1 MSDLVRAEIPLVP
14 LPAGDGG
21 FLARLRADTRGILMQ
36 PAVRKAMPLVVAAI
50 AVAAMAMLW
59 TVLKT
64 ADYRPLFP
72 ALAEEDKQAVVDAL
86 TAANYKVNIDPD
98 TGNVR
103 VSASD
108 YHKAKMLLAAQGLP
122 KAAATGYDLLDKMPL
137 GSSRA
142 LEAARLQ
149 QSQESELARSVAEIS
164 GVENARV
171 HLALPEQSVFVRDR
185 TPPTASV
192 FVKLS
197 AGRVLGDSQVRSIV
211 HLVSSSVAGLSPDN
225 VSVVDQSG
233 ALLTSE
239 DSGDGLG
246 ESAKRVAY
254 QTKLEDMYRQRLST
268 LLTPILGAGNFTGEV
283 HLDLDFTDRQA
294 TRESYDRDGV
304 LRNEQTSLQVQNGQG
319 AGTPRG
325 IPGALTNQAPPAGT
339 VTPTTQGSASSTPNA
354 AAPGA
359 TPTAPA
365 TNAEGPR
372 SEASTKSYDVGKE
385 VSVTHTIA
393 GDVKRASVAVVIRE
407 MPGKKISPADVKA
420 VDQLVRGALGINA
433 QRGDTVAV
441 TSRAFI
447 DPTSAADQIP
457 WYKADWIYDQGKNVA
472 FVLVA
477 AMVLFGFVRPAMKKS
492 LAKAPEPVAT
502 PTPPSAFEAGAA
514 EIAARIAENPELLAS
529 TPVRPRL
536 TVSPEML
543 TAAKGYDDKI
553 ALVRMLVADDTA
565 RASNVLKQMMKS
577 EMPVGAGNE

>member
-1 MSDLVRAEIPLVP
+1 MSDLVRAEVPLIPLRP
-14 LPAGDGG
+14 GDGS
-21 FLARLRADTRGILMQ
+21 FFTRLGADTRAMLAQ
-36 PAVRKAMPLVVAAI
+36 PAVRKAMPLVMAAL
-50 AVAAMAMLW
+50 AVAAAAMLW

-86 TAANYKVNIDPD
+86 TAASYKVNIDPD

-103 VSASD
+103 VAAGD
-108 YHKAKMLLAAQGLP
+108 YHKAKMLLASQGLP

-164 GVENARV
+164 GVDTARV

-197 AGRVLGDSQVRSIV
+197 AGRVLGDAQVRSIV
-211 HLVSSSVAGLSPDN
+211 HLVSSSVAGLAPDN

-246 ESAKRVAY
+246 ESTKRVAY
-254 QTKLEDMYRQRLST
+254 QTKLEEMYRQRLST
-268 LLTPILGAGNFTGEV
+268 LLTPLLGAGNFTGEV

-304 LRNEQTSLQVQNGQG
+304 LRNEQTSLQVQTG
-319 AGTPRG
+319 AAGGAPRG
-325 IPGALTNQAPPAGT
+325 IPGALSNQAPPAGT
-339 VTPTTQGSASSTPNA
+339 VTPTTAGSATATPV
-354 AAPGA
+354 AAPA
-359 TPTAPA
+359 APVGPDA
-365 TNAEGPR
+365 GPR

-393 GDVKRASVAVVIRE
+393 GDIKRASVAVVIRQ
-407 MPGKKISPADVKA
+407 MPGKKVSPADLKSI
-420 VDQLVRGALGINA
+420 DSLIRGAIGINA

-447 DPTSAADQIP
+447 DPTADVDSLP
-457 WYKADWIYDQGKNVA
+457 WYKADWVMDQGKNLA

-477 AMVLFGFVRPAMKKS
+477 AMVLFGFVRPAMKRS
-492 LAKAPEPVAT
+492 LARAPQPAGA
-502 PTPPSAFEAGAA
+502 PAAGGASQGAA
-514 EIAARIAENPELLAS
+514 ELAARIAQDPALAS
-529 TPVRPRL
+529 APRRIS
-536 TVSPEML
+536 VSPEML

-553 ALVRMLVADDTA
+553 ALVRMLVAYDTA
-565 RASNVLKQMMKS
+565 RASNVLKQMMRT
-577 EMPVGAGNE
+577 EMPAGAGHE